1 MNIGIIGLPKAGKTT
16 IFNALTG
23 QEAEVAEYTSA
34 RVEPNVAV
42 VDVGDLR
49 VDELSR
55 RYKPRKTIYATIE
68 FIDFVGGGTGSLGGS
83 GVGGESAGGA
93 GGAKE
98 SEGGI
103 FSGEGITMIRNSD
116 ALLIVL
122 RNFSN
127 PTVDAVY
134 GAPAPEG
141 ELDTIETELILSDQ
155 VIAERRLERIRSD
168 HQRGKKTAAS
178 QAEEKVMQRLV
189 EQLEGGGAV
198 RDLELTAEE
207 QQMTSGFRFLT
218 AKQALLVLNSS
229 EDNYG
234 QNAELLER
242 LEARYPVI
250 EFAGNFEM
258 ELSRMEPEDAE
269 AFMQDIGIT
278 ESARNRLTRFAYR
291 MLGYISFF
299 TVGED
304 EVRAWTIREGENAQ
318 QAAGTIHTDL
328 AKGFIRAECFTYDD
342 LVSAG
347 SEAAVKQK
355 GLFRL
360 EGRDYRVQDG
370 DILNIRF
377 NV

>member
-42 VDVGDLR
+42 VDVGDPR
-49 VDELSR
+49 VEELSR
-55 RYKPRKTIYATIE
+55 RYKPRKTIHATIE
-68 FIDFVGGGTGSLGGS
+68 FIDFVGGAASA
-83 GVGGESAGGA
+83 VGGESGSGGGA
-93 GGAKE
+93 SGGGPE
-98 SEGGI
+98 GGGI
-103 FSGEGITMIRNSD
+103 FTGEGITMIRNAD
-116 ALLIVL
+116 ALLLVL
-122 RNFSN
+122 RNFPN
-127 PTVDAVY
+127 PTVDATY
-134 GAPAPEG
+134 GAVDPERD
-141 ELDTIETELILSDQ
+141 LDTIETELILSDQ
-155 VIAERRLERIRSD
+155 VVAERRLERIRSD
-168 HQRGKKTAAS
+168 HQRGKKTASS
-178 QAEEKVMQRLV
+178 QAEEKVMERV
-189 EQLEGGGAV
+189 VGQLEEGGAV

-207 QQMTSGFRFLT
+207 QQMISGFRFLT
-218 AKQALLVLNSS
+218 AKQVLLVLNSS
-229 EDNYG
+229 EESYG
-234 QNAELLER
+234 KNAELLER
-242 LEARYPVI
+242 LGARYPVI

-278 ESARNRLTRFAYR
+278 GSARNRLTRFAYR

-299 TVGED
+299 TVGDD

-328 AKGFIRAECFTYDD
+328 AKGFIRAECFNYDD
-342 LVSAG
+342 LLSTG
-347 SEAAVKQK
+347 SETAVKQK

-360 EGRDYRVQDG
+360 EGKDYRVQDG